1 MPADYQGIEAKFDNR
16 GTFKKTGVYG
26 SAVDVDFDNSGLVN
40 IEAGYLTLTND
51 FINTGVVN
59 VNAGSLS
66 ATSKTT
72 NNNRINV
79 EAGSLS
85 LTGGGNNNGI
95 IYVDIDATL
104 TLGGV
109 FNVGTGSQITG
120 RGNVTLNSGQ
130 LNFDVNQTTIS
141 DDLIITFDGGKL
153 NYQGNLA
160 IEKYVLGASAS
171 QLLANENSTLSLGIG
186 SWNNGSL
193 ALDSKTSFSG
203 NLSIGYGNKYITGV
217 LSNHGVVTHQ
227 DYGYSYYYGYYYG
240 NLYLTNGSQIINQ
253 ADATYD
259 FQGGNIRQYSTD
271 GGVTVGKF
279 NNLGTLRKT
288 NNFNAEISVD
298 LYNSGSIETEAGNL
312 YITKNFI
319 NAGTVNV
326 RGGVANFTDDFEQT
340 AGSIVLHNGQLNST
354 QALNIQGGQIG
365 GYGAIAAN
373 INNSGLLNPY
383 VAGNLGSE
391 TSTIN
396 LTGNYTETDNAQI
409 NIQIGGRDAGT
420 QFDVV
425 NITGVANFD
434 GTINISLING
444 FNPIIGN
451 SFKIINYGSYTGS
464 SELDF
469 NGLIIGGGLR
479 FNPIFNSND
488 LTLFVAASAAPDANN
503 DTYGVNQNQTLTINA
518 AHGVL
523 TNDTHPNNDTKTA
536 TLRTNANYGQVTLN
550 SNGSFSYIPNPGFV
564 GTDSFIY
571 KNTDSDGDFDLA
583 TVTINVTTPP
593 IGTTDQAP
601 TVANHIAPV
610 LVGNNAANTVIDL
623 SNVFTDVDNDVS
635 LITKSVLTNSNVTLF
650 DSIVINGNTL
660 TLDYKANQ
668 SGTAQ
673 ITLQALSNDKTVTE
687 AFTVI
692 VDSTVISFSDQAP
705 TVANH
710 LPVLITNEDAPDSLV
725 DLSNVFTDVDNDPS
739 LITKTVLSNS
749 NPTLFDLV
757 GINGNN
763 LTLDY
768 KANQSGIAQI
778 VIQALSNGKTV
789 TESLIV
795 MVNPIDDAPIV
806 SNPIADV
813 SINTGAPNQI
823 INLANVFS
831 DADNDNN
838 LIIKSVLGNTNPTL
852 VNASISGNNLT
863 LDYHQNA
870 TGSADITILGI
881 SNGLLI
887 QDTFTVTLKENP
899 PVVKTPIADKTVN
912 EGVAF
917 SLAVG
922 NNFSDIDGDILTYS
936 TSSLP
941 SWLSF
946 NPITK
951 TFSGTPINSSIGT
964 IPITIT
970 ATDDGGTSVS
980 DTFNIT
986 VVDVPNGNFS
996 LQNSVFSV
1004 GETDNTLA
1012 VTVVRG
1018 DSSLGA
1024 VSVTLTT
1031 ANSLTLNS
1039 ASTADYLGGDFVLN
1053 FANGEISKTFNLSI
1067 TDDILPEEDETFNLS
1082 LSNPTGGAILGNL
1095 KNAIVT
1101 IVDNE
1106 PPIQNPIAVN
1116 DQRTA
1121 IALETITIDVL
1132 KNDYDPDNYR
1142 KPIEIYRVFVNGQE
1156 YNPYVTTF
1164 INTTLG
1170 GKISLFTNSTP
1181 NDKTDDKLYYTAPSA
1196 TLSDS
1201 FTYTIKDGD
1210 LDSDLISSL
1219 ATVTVNVQGETRTET
1234 NTITVKINNSNVS
1247 YTSSEIQPYGNQDLN
1262 GNFHLFDNN
1271 AIDLDGNTWKAIAL
1285 KDYGYTEGYI
1295 ISTDTILSF
1304 EFKSNTIGEF
1314 QGIALA
1320 TENNLTSDIN
1330 PNNVLNL
1337 YGSAVNYGIRDFTYT
1352 NIGLWQTFSVNLSNY
1367 ANGKLNYLLFVS
1379 DDDANNKGDTQIR
1392 NLQLNQSSTNRKPT
1406 NILLN
1411 NNSIAENQPVGTA
1424 IATISTVDEDVN
1436 DIHNYILLDN
1446 ASGAFTISGNQ
1457 LIANKSFDFEY
1468 QSSYTIKLQTNDG
1481 RGGIYTKNF
1490 VISITDVIEYSK
1502 VIIGDNNNN
1511 NLVGT
1516 AGNDY
1521 IEGRGGNDIL
1531 DGKGATDNLIGGL
1544 GNDTYYID
1552 NGGDTITELSGEG
1565 TDTVFSTAI
1574 NYTLSANLENLIL
1587 TGTIAIKGTGNDANN
1602 SITGNA
1608 GNNELNGGAGSDI
1621 LNGGA
1626 GADTLVGGI
1635 GNDTYYVDNIGD
1647 VIIETST
1654 LATEIDVVSSSVS
1667 YTLSANVEKLT
1678 LTGTVAINGTG
1689 NESANTIT
1697 GNAVS
1702 NTLIGGI
1709 GNDIL
1714 NGGVGTDTLVGGVG
1728 NDSYYLDNTGDVVT
1742 ELPGEGTDIVYST
1755 TDYNLFGTNIEN
1767 LTLQGTAN
1775 LKGIGSESANTI
1787 TGNTADNELD
1797 GGAGNDILSGGTGND
1812 TLVGGIGKDILTGG
1826 VGIDAFNYQILS
1838 DSLLA
1843 NYDWIK
1849 DFNANE
1855 DKLLVAKTTTVFT
1868 QAGTVTALTQAGI
1881 TTKLTTTN
1889 FVNDQ
1894 YVARFT
1900 FGTRSFLTIN
1910 DTTAGFNQANDVII
1924 EITGLTGTLGLGNF
1938 VTV

>member
-1 MPADYQGIEAKFDNR
+1 VLNNRGVVTHKDLYEYYGYYGNLYLTNSSQIINQADATYDFQAGNIRLNVPADYQGVEAKFDNR
-16 GTFKKTGVYG
+16 GTFKKTGIY
-26 SAVDVDFDNSGLVN
+26 SSTVDVDFDNSGLVN
-40 IEAGYLTLTND
+40 VEAGYFTLTND
-51 FINTGVVN
+51 FINTGIVN

-66 ATSKTT
+66 ATGKTT
-72 NNNRINV
+72 NNNKINV
-79 EAGSLS
+79 EAGYLS
-85 LTGGGNNNGI
+85 LTGGGNNNDT

-109 FNVGTGSQITG
+109 FNFGTGSQITG

-141 DDLIITFDGGKL
+141 DDLVITFDGGKL

-160 IEKYVLGASAS
+160 IEKYILGASAS
-171 QLLANENSTLSLGIG
+171 QLLVNENSTLNLGIG
-186 SWNNGSL
+186 SWSNGSL
-193 ALDSKTSFSG
+193 IVDSKTSFNG
-203 NLSIGYGNKYITGV
+203 NLSIGYGTKYITGV
-217 LSNHGVVTHQ
+217 LNNRGVVTHK
-227 DYGYSYYYGYYYG
+227 DLYEYYGYYG
-240 NLYLTNGSQIINQ
+240 NLYLTNSSQIINQ

-259 FQGGNIRQYSTD
+259 FQAGNIRQYSTD
-271 GGVTVGKF
+271 GGVTVGKL

-298 LYNSGSIETEAGNL
+298 LYNGGSIETEAGNL

-326 RGGVANFTDDFEQT
+326 RGGVANFTDDFDQT
-340 AGSIVLHNGQLNST
+340 SGSIVLHNGQLNST

-488 LTLFVAASAAPDANN
+488 LTLVVAASAAPDANN

-518 AHGVL
+518 AQGVL
-523 TNDTHPNNDTKTA
+523 TNDTHPNNDTKAA

-583 TVTINVTTPP
+583 TVTINVTTLP
-593 IGTTDQAP
+593 IGTTDQSP
-601 TVANHIAPV
+601 TVNNHIAPV

-668 SGTAQ
+668 SGIAQ
-673 ITLQALSNDKTVTE
+673 ITLQALSNGKTVTE

-692 VDSTVISFSDQAP
+692 IDSTVISSSDQAP

-710 LPVLITNEDAPDSLV
+710 LPVLITNEDAPNSLV

-795 MVNPIDDAPIV
+795 VVNPIDDAPIV
-806 SNPIADV
+806 SNPIADI

-870 TGSADITILGI
+870 IGSTDITILGI

-936 TSSLP
+936 SSSLP

-951 TFSGTPINSSIGT
+951 TFSGTPLNSSIGT

-986 VVDVPNGNFS
+986 VVDVPNGTFS

-1024 VSVTLTT
+1024 VSVTFTT

-1039 ASTADYLGGDFVLN
+1039 ASTADYWGGGFC
-1053 FANGEISKTFNLSI
+1053 
-1067 TDDILPEEDETFNLS
+1067 
-1082 LSNPTGGAILGNL
+1082 
-1095 KNAIVT
+1095 
-1101 IVDNE
+1101 
-1106 PPIQNPIAVN
+1106 
-1116 DQRTA
+1116 
-1121 IALETITIDVL
+1121 LE
-1132 KNDYDPDNYR
+1132 
-1142 KPIEIYRVFVNGQE
+1142 FCQ
-1156 YNPYVTTF
+1156 
-1164 INTTLG
+1164 
-1170 GKISLFTNSTP
+1170 
-1181 NDKTDDKLYYTAPSA
+1181 
-1196 TLSDS
+1196 
-1201 FTYTIKDGD
+1201 
-1210 LDSDLISSL
+1210 
-1219 ATVTVNVQGETRTET
+1219 
-1234 NTITVKINNSNVS
+1234 
-1247 YTSSEIQPYGNQDLN
+1247 
-1262 GNFHLFDNN
+1262 
-1271 AIDLDGNTWKAIAL
+1271 W
-1285 KDYGYTEGYI
+1285 
-1295 ISTDTILSF
+1295 
-1304 EFKSNTIGEF
+1304 
-1314 QGIALA
+1314 
-1320 TENNLTSDIN
+1320 
-1330 PNNVLNL
+1330 
-1337 YGSAVNYGIRDFTYT
+1337 
-1352 NIGLWQTFSVNLSNY
+1352 
-1367 ANGKLNYLLFVS
+1367 
-1379 DDDANNKGDTQIR
+1379 
-1392 NLQLNQSSTNRKPT
+1392 
-1406 NILLN
+1406 
-1411 NNSIAENQPVGTA
+1411 
-1424 IATISTVDEDVN
+1424 
-1436 DIHNYILLDN
+1436 
-1446 ASGAFTISGNQ
+1446 
-1457 LIANKSFDFEY
+1457 
-1468 QSSYTIKLQTNDG
+1468 
-1481 RGGIYTKNF
+1481 
-1490 VISITDVIEYSK
+1490 
-1502 VIIGDNNNN
+1502 
-1511 NLVGT
+1511 
-1516 AGNDY
+1516 
-1521 IEGRGGNDIL
+1521 
-1531 DGKGATDNLIGGL
+1531 
-1544 GNDTYYID
+1544 
-1552 NGGDTITELSGEG
+1552 
-1565 TDTVFSTAI
+1565 
-1574 NYTLSANLENLIL
+1574 
-1587 TGTIAIKGTGNDANN
+1587 
-1602 SITGNA
+1602 
-1608 GNNELNGGAGSDI
+1608 
-1621 LNGGA
+1621 
-1626 GADTLVGGI
+1626 
-1635 GNDTYYVDNIGD
+1635 
-1647 VIIETST
+1647 
-1654 LATEIDVVSSSVS
+1654 
-1667 YTLSANVEKLT
+1667 
-1678 LTGTVAINGTG
+1678 
-1689 NESANTIT
+1689 
-1697 GNAVS
+1697 
-1702 NTLIGGI
+1702 
-1709 GNDIL
+1709 
-1714 NGGVGTDTLVGGVG
+1714 
-1728 NDSYYLDNTGDVVT
+1728 
-1742 ELPGEGTDIVYST
+1742 
-1755 TDYNLFGTNIEN
+1755 
-1767 LTLQGTAN
+1767 
-1775 LKGIGSESANTI
+1775 
-1787 TGNTADNELD
+1787 
-1797 GGAGNDILSGGTGND
+1797 
-1812 TLVGGIGKDILTGG
+1812 
-1826 VGIDAFNYQILS
+1826 
-1838 DSLLA
+1838 
-1843 NYDWIK
+1843 
-1849 DFNANE
+1849 
-1855 DKLLVAKTTTVFT
+1855 
-1868 QAGTVTALTQAGI
+1868 
-1881 TTKLTTTN
+1881 
-1889 FVNDQ
+1889 
-1894 YVARFT
+1894 
-1900 FGTRSFLTIN
+1900 
-1910 DTTAGFNQANDVII
+1910 
-1924 EITGLTGTLGLGNF
+1924 
-1938 VTV
+1938 